1 MKPEIKQRIEQI
13 KAGQVP
19 GGYKKTKIGVVPKE
33 WEEVRFK
40 KMFSRLSRKNCENN
54 DNVLTISAQYGLIS
68 QSEFFNKNI
77 ASEDKSNYFL
87 LHKGEYA
94 YNKSYSNGYPY
105 GALKKLERYE
115 KGIVSPLY
123 ICFSPTSDNKCAEY
137 YSHYFE
143 SNLIGK
149 EIKAIAQEGAR
160 NHGLLNISVNDFFNM
175 YILNPPLAEQEKIV
189 KILSTQDRIIELYQ
203 RKIEELQKMKKIYLS
218 KMFPKKGENAPEWRF
233 PQFTTPWEQR
243 KLGEIGKARSGI
255 GFPDSEQGGKE
266 GIPFYKV
273 SDMNL
278 DGNEIEMTVA
288 NNYVSTEQI
297 ARKKWSPLEDVPAIY
312 FAKVGAAVMLNRKR
326 LCRKPFL
333 FDNNTMAY
341 SLNIKYWNTEFAKAE
356 FSKIDLTRLVQVGAL
371 PSYNANDVD
380 AISIVLPSLEE
391 QQKIGAYF
399 ANLDNLITFHQRKL
413 EETKKYKKALMQ
425 LLLTG
430 IVRCE

>member
-19 GGYKKTKIGVVPKE
+19 DGYKKTKIGVVPLE
-33 WEEVRFK
+33 WEIRQGGEIFAERNECHNANLQL
-40 KMFSRLSRKNCENN
+40 LSITAEKGIIPRSDIDGK
-54 DNVLTISAQYGLIS
+54 DTSSA
-68 QSEFFNKNI
+68 
-77 ASEDKSNYFL
+77 DKSKY
-87 LHKGEYA
+87 KKICVGDIG
-94 YNKSYSNGYPY
+94 YNTMRMWQGVSAFSSY
-105 GALKKLERYE
+105 E
-115 KGIVSPLY
+115 GIVSPAYTIL
-123 ICFSPTSDNKCAEY
+123 SPMKHVNAKY
-137 YSHYFE
+137 YSYLFKLQ
-143 SNLIGK
+143 NVINVFY
-149 EIKAIAQEGAR
+149 R
-160 NHGLLNISVNDFFNM
+160 NSQGLVDDTRSLKYDWFKIIDM
-175 YILNPPLAEQEKIV
+175 PYPPLAEQEKIV
-189 KILSTQDRIIELYQ
+189 KILSVQDRIIELYQ

-341 SLNIKYWNTEFAKAE
+341 SLNVKYWNTEFAKAE

>member
-19 GGYKKTKIGVVPKE
+19 DGYKKTKIGVVPLE
-33 WEEVRFK
+33 WEIRQGGEIFAERNECHNANLQL
-40 KMFSRLSRKNCENN
+40 LSITAEKGIIPRSDIDGK
-54 DNVLTISAQYGLIS
+54 DTSSA
-68 QSEFFNKNI
+68 
-77 ASEDKSNYFL
+77 DKSKY
-87 LHKGEYA
+87 KKICVGDIG
-94 YNKSYSNGYPY
+94 YNTMRMWQGVSAFSSY
-105 GALKKLERYE
+105 E
-115 KGIVSPLY
+115 GIVSPAYTIL
-123 ICFSPTSDNKCAEY
+123 SPMKHVNAKY
-137 YSHYFE
+137 YSYLFKLQ
-143 SNLIGK
+143 NVINVFY
-149 EIKAIAQEGAR
+149 R
-160 NHGLLNISVNDFFNM
+160 NSQGLVDDTRSLKYDWFKIIDM
-175 YILNPPLAEQEKIV
+175 PYPPLAEQEKIV
-189 KILSTQDRIIELYQ
+189 KILSVQDRIIELYQ

-341 SLNIKYWNTEFAKAE
+341 SLNVKYWNTEFAKAE

-399 ANLDNLITFHQRKL
+399 ANLDNLITFHQRK
-413 EETKKYKKALMQ
+413 
-425 LLLTG
+425 
-430 IVRCE
+430 